1 MAVNNAINLSDAGL
15 ASHDGAG
22 TFTGREIEGTT
33 GEINVSNGDGTA
45 GNPTLSLATPV
56 GVNKGGTGAASIT
69 GVLTGNGTSPITGS
83 AVTEGGV
90 LLGGASNAVTD
101 TGVLAKGSILVGD
114 GAGAPTEVGVG
125 ADNQVLTADSA
136 EASGVKWAA
145 SGVTSEFVDNVFRV
159 LDDGDNTKELAFEV
173 SGVTTGTT
181 RTVTVADQNI
191 DMTPTTGSYQGSD
204 ADLTALAGL
213 SSTGI
218 VTRTAA
224 NTYALRT
231 IQGTTDEINVSNGDG
246 VSGNPVLSLATPLI
260 VSKGGTGAT
269 SLTGVLTG
277 NGTSAV
283 TANAITEGG
292 ILLAGASNAVTDTGV
307 LSKGTLLVG
316 DGSGAPTQ
324 LAVGTD
330 TFVLTADSAEGS
342 GVKWAAAG
350 GGGGGGWVLLETQTV
365 TTGVSSVD
373 FEGFI
378 DSAYD
383 NYVVLFSNAI
393 PVTDAGGP
401 NLEVQVG
408 TGATPTYVTGSSYS
422 WAIQED
428 TTDSQSSSYSGLP
441 MTLAPVGSDTN
452 EYGCWGVLWMMQ
464 PSNTSMYTQFKWE
477 AGCKRSDNTLCA
489 TASGSGRYNATTAVT
504 ALRFGFIVSVTTN
517 LEDGQFALYG
527 VSNT

>member
-204 ADLTALAGL
+204 ADLTALAAL

-224 NTYALRT
+224 ATYSERT
-231 IQGTTDEINVSNGDG
+231 ITGTANQTTVTNGNG
-246 VSGNPVLSLATPLI
+246 VSGNPTVGLADDLVMP
-260 VSKGGTGAT
+260 GTGAYT
-269 SLTGVLTG
+269 WVDGTTGERPTAAAGLARFNRTTAKFEGCEDGSTWENFITG
-277 NGTSAV
+277 ASGTGAWVFLNAQTASAASSIEWDNVYITDTYDQYVIIGRNIDCSADNSDALLLRFSNDNGSTFHSSGYLGQTTNFNANLETGGATSASIDI
-283 TANAITEGG
+283 TRNASGSYWSSD
-292 ILLAGASNAVTDTGV
+292 AGD
-307 LSKGTLLVG
+307 VG
-316 DGSGAPTQ
+316 Y
-324 LAVGTD
+324 
-330 TFVLTADSAEGS
+330 FVLYLFSPTAS
-342 GVKWAAAG
+342 GVK
-350 GGGGGGWVLLETQTV
+350 TQAM
-365 TTGVSSVD
+365 GH
-373 FEGFI
+373 
-378 DSAYD
+378 
-383 NYVVLFSNAI
+383 
-393 PVTDAGGP
+393 
-401 NLEVQVG
+401 
-408 TGATPTYVTGSSYS
+408 
-422 WAIQED
+422 
-428 TTDSQSSSYSGLP
+428 SG
-441 MTLAPVGSDTN
+441 
-452 EYGCWGVLWMMQ
+452 YI
-464 PSNTSMYTQFKWE
+464 E
-477 AGCKRSDNTLCA
+477 AVN
-489 TASGSGRYNATTAVT
+489 N
-504 ALRFGFIVSVTTN
+504 TTN
-517 LEDGQFALYG
+517 TTFFGGMYDTAEDNDAVQIAFSSNNIATGEFALYG
-527 VSNT
+527 VINS